1 MTSSGCTIAPD
12 GYDPQAVPNA
22 WRVGLRNADGNI
34 YFGKRVTVTGHFDDP
49 AASTCRSTAA
59 LETEPPAPEFV
70 VLGCRTAFV
79 VTDIQPR

>member
-1 MTSSGCTIAPD
+1 MGTTRRRCRTLARWFETPME
-12 GYDPQAVPNA
+12 N
-22 WRVGLRNADGNI
+22 L